1 VTDPGPRA
9 PVPGVPPTAL
19 AIALVLLAC
28 AAGGFLVQRFTR
40 PRPTLYP
47 APAVAAAPSAPP
59 AAEAPPAPRSIPER
73 VPDLALPGPDG
84 VVHRLSEWKGRP
96 LLINFWATW
105 CEPCR
110 REIPLLKTLHHE
122 READGLQVVGIAVD
136 YPAAVRKYA
145 AARAIDYPV
154 LVGEQGGLAAV
165 SAFGMDTVLPFSVFA
180 DPGGRVLALK
190 VGELHRDEAEFILDR
205 LQEVSRGRVS
215 LPAAR
220 QAISAGIA
228 RLNAARARATP
239 DTGR

>member
-1 VTDPGPRA
+1 MTDPGSRA

-180 DPGGRVLALK
+180 DPGGRVVALK

-239 DTGR
+239 DAGR

>member
-1 VTDPGPRA
+1 M
-9 PVPGVPPTAL
+9 
-19 AIALVLLAC
+19 
-28 AAGGFLVQRFTR
+28 
-40 PRPTLYP
+40 
-47 APAVAAAPSAPP
+47 
-59 AAEAPPAPRSIPER
+59 
-73 VPDLALPGPDG
+73 PDLALPGPDG
-84 VVHRLSEWKGRP
+84 VVHRLSEWRGRP

-110 REIPLLKTLHHE
+110 REIPLLRALRHE
-122 READGLQVVGIAVD
+122 READALQVVGIAVD

-180 DPGGRVLALK
+180 DPGGRVVALK

-205 LQEVSRGRVS
+205 LQEVSRGRLS

-220 QAISAGIA
+220 QAISEGIA
-228 RLNAARARATP
+228 RLNAARAGTP
-239 DTGR
+239 PDAGH

>member
-1 VTDPGPRA
+1 MTDPGPRA

-180 DPGGRVLALK
+180 DPGGRVVALK

-239 DTGR
+239 DAGR

>member
-1 VTDPGPRA
+1 MTDPGPRA

-110 REIPLLKTLHHE
+110 REIPLLKALRRE
-122 READGLQVVGIAVD
+122 READALQVVGIAVD

-239 DTGR
+239 DAGR

>member
-1 VTDPGPRA
+1 MTDPGPRA

-239 DTGR
+239 DAGR

>member
-1 VTDPGPRA
+1 MTDPGPRA

>member
-1 VTDPGPRA
+1 MTDPGSRA

-239 DTGR
+239 DAGR

>member
-1 VTDPGPRA
+1 VTDAAPRA
-9 PVPGVPPTAL
+9 PGPGAPRTAL
-19 AIALVLLAC
+19 AVALVLLAG
-28 AAGGFLVQRFTR
+28 AGGGFLLQRFTR
-40 PRPTLYP
+40 PPPTLYP
-47 APAVAAAPSAPP
+47 ATTAPARPSAQ
-59 AAEAPPAPRSIPER
+59 AAVEAPPAPRSIPER

-110 REIPLLKTLHHE
+110 REIPLLEALRHE
-122 READGLQVVGIAVD
+122 RPADALQVVGIAVD

-180 DPGGRVLALK
+180 DSAGRVVALK

-205 LQEVSRGRVS
+205 LQEVSRGHLS

-228 RLNAARARATP
+228 RLNAARARTAP
-239 DTGR
+239 DAAH